1 MINLRLLRSL
11 AFNTVMFG
19 TGIVLSLWGILL
31 WRLGYSRLERVPI
44 LWARICLAG
53 LRLFCGV
60 RLRIEGREHLPPPGA
75 AIVAAQH
82 QSTLD
87 VLIWLTLLAHPT
99 FVFKR
104 ELAKIPL
111 FGVLLEPTGMVPVDR
126 GGAGKALRKMVSDCA
141 KVLASGRQIIL
152 FPEGTRV
159 LPGKRAR
166 LHPGIVALAK
176 ANELPLIPA
185 ATDSGLCWGAKA
197 FRISPGTVTVKLYP
211 PIPPETPQDAMLA
224 HLATCF
230 YDSGVG

>member
-1 MINLRLLRSL
+1 MINLRFLRSL
-11 AFNTVMFG
+11 AFNAIMFG
-19 TGIVLSLWGILL
+19 TGTVLSLWGILL
-31 WRLGYSRLERVPI
+31 WRLGYARLDRMPI
-44 LWARICLAG
+44 LWAKICLAA

-60 RLRIEGREHLPPPGA
+60 RLRIEGREYLPPPGG

-87 VLIWLTLLAHPT
+87 VLIWLTLLPHPS

-126 GGAGKALRKMVSDCA
+126 GGAGQALRKMVSDCA
-141 KVLASGRQIIL
+141 TALDAGRQIIL

-176 ANELPLIPA
+176 ANNLPLIPA
-185 ATDSGLCWGAKA
+185 ATDSGLSWGAKA
-197 FRISPGTVTVKLYP
+197 FRILPGIVTVKLYP
-211 PIPPETPQDAMLA
+211 PIAPETPQDEILA
-224 HLATCF
+224 RLATYF
-230 YDSGVG
+230 YDSGVT

>member
-1 MINLRLLRSL
+1 
-11 AFNTVMFG
+11 MFG
-19 TGIVLSLWGILL
+19 SGTVLSLWGIAL
-31 WRLGYSRLERVPI
+31 WRLGFSRLDRVPI

-60 RLRIEGREHLPPPGA
+60 RLRIEGREFLPPASG

-87 VLIWLTLLAHPT
+87 VLIWLTLLHHPS

-126 GGAGKALRKMVSDCA
+126 GGAGQALRKMLADCA
-141 KVLASGRQIIL
+141 KALAGGRQIIL

-159 LPGKRAR
+159 APGKRAR

-176 ANELPLIPA
+176 ANNLPLIPA
-185 ATDSGLCWGAKA
+185 ATDSGLYWGARA
-197 FRISPGTVTVKLYP
+197 FHISPGTVTVKLFA
-211 PIPPETPQDAMLA
+211 PIAPETPQNEILA
-224 HLATCF
+224 RLATCF
-230 YDSGVG
+230 YDPGVG